1 MSVEC
6 RILVGLTLEFA
17 RDLNHEDF
25 RKAGVFTEKYP
36 ELDEYNYGGGDRE
49 GKLLLVGDGMNG
61 DFLRLIKVDKLI
73 DEGSLGDANE
83 FMELAVPNSA
93 FNPELIEKMSTLY
106 EEYTGKPP
114 ALADFKYAMWSQW
127 Y

>member
-6 RILVGLTLEFA
+6 RVLTGLTIEFT

-25 RKAGVFTEKYP
+25 RKCHAFTDKYP
-36 ELDEYNYGGGDRE
+36 ELDEYNYGRGERE
-49 GKLLLVGDGMNG
+49 GKLLLIGDGMNG
-61 DFLRLIKVDKLI
+61 DFLRLIKVDKII
-73 DEGSLGDANE
+73 DEGNLGETNE
-83 FMELAVPNSA
+83 FIELPAPNSS
-93 FNPELIEKMSTLY
+93 FNPELIEKMSKLY